1 MNRRK
6 AFTMIEVLMGI
17 CIFSLAILPIVWLNS
32 RQTKSAFSAGKHMMA
47 GQLAASYMDNLL
59 KRPYKELAEKVTVTN
74 TTLITGDVL
83 QAADGTYENMFDLQ
97 ETLGSINSNNP
108 DDEVRSV
115 EDNMKNAFKNFKYKI
130 ELTKKESS
138 TEKVIRIDVE
148 VLYLVEEGDRNR
160 KSEQSVKLTALKY
173 GNLDG

>member
-59 KRPYKELAEKVTVTN
+59 KRSYKELAEKVTTTN
-74 TTLITGDVL
+74 TTITGDVL
-83 QAADGTYENMFDLQ
+83 QTADNTYENMFDLQ
-97 ETLGSINSNNP
+97 ETLGSINGNNSE
-108 DDEVRSV
+108 DEVRSV

-130 ELTKKESS
+130 ELTKKENNK
-138 TEKVIRIDVE
+138 EKVIRIDVE
-148 VLYLVEEGDRNR
+148 VLYLVEEGDRSR